1 MINREVQEMSP
12 GAKCVSSV
20 VTEPVS
26 VCVVCNN
33 NAKDNHEKEA
43 LSVCSEEK
51 GRTAKE
57 RALTSKTLEKNVD
70 QPKKP
75 IDIEKSKG
83 VKKTEKEGS
92 KGASGPLTT
101 TNAKDSEGSQEVDEN
116 LCLKG
121 ITFT

>member
-12 GAKCVSSV
+12 GDKCVSSV

-33 NAKDNHEKEA
+33 NANHEKEA

-57 RALTSKTLEKNVD
+57 RAVTSKTLEENVD

-75 IDIEKSKG
+75 TDIEKPKG

-101 TNAKDSEGSQEVDEN
+101 TNAKDNEGSQEVDEN